1 MATFEEA
8 TKFAIGLTQQQ
19 LVAKAKQLNKE
30 IMDAAPHPLAMVRH
44 VDGVRDAPEETVK
57 PDGVIVYDYDRLDQ
71 VVEFALET
79 LRQLSPVDSGDYA
92 RGHVVMLNG
101 EVVDGLGSWKPGD
114 RITISNPEPYARKI
128 EIGKNGYRANG
139 HVYDK
144 AERLVNRRF
153 GNMATAFLIYDT
165 APPGA
170 IHEWAG
176 SASGAAW
183 AKSQRGGNSAKH
195 TEWLTRQPTLLIEE
209 NG

>member
-8 TKFAIGLTQQQ
+8 TKFVIGLTQQQ

-30 IMDAAPHPLAMVRH
+30 IMGADPRPLAVVRH
-44 VDGVRDAPEETVK
+44 VDGVQDAPEETVK

-101 EVVDGLGSWKPGD
+101 EVVDGLAGWKPGD
-114 RITISNPEPYARKI
+114 RVTISNPEPYARKI

-144 AERLVNRRF
+144 AAQIVARRF
-153 GNMATAFLIYDT
+153 GNMVDTSVEYET

-176 SASGAAW
+176 KTKSG
-183 AKSQRGGNSAKH
+183 SRRGGNSANH

-209 NG
+209 IG